1 MYFLISNLMVPCYC
15 FRPSP
20 LILPTLEADISSSL
34 QQSSKLSPGLSSTL
48 CAKQPALTNILSH
61 SPPTILAVPLSCSS
75 QLPLP
80 IGILN
85 VHLSALLEPKLPHV
99 DQVKRKKKSYTKSH
113 KQYLRWQCAVQLYIQ
128 QWSWCTFVDRLC
140 PAIPFITAILTHVWL
155 IHGINTFTNSICQ
168 GVQEEKGLEGLIP
181 IDSCCWPLWITY
193 SDNPCSDSSIKC
205 DLHKPPYHCQ
215 LQV

>member
-15 FRPSP
+15 FGPSP
-20 LILPTLEADISSSL
+20 LILPSLEVDISSSL

-61 SPPTILAVPLSCSS
+61 RPPTILAVPLSCSS

-99 DQVKRKKKSYTKSH
+99 DQVKRKIIYKVSQTVPEMTMCSPT
-113 KQYLRWQCAVQLYIQ
+113 LY
-128 QWSWCTFVDRLC
+128 STVVLVDLCGWTMPCNPIYHCHSDTRL
-140 PAIPFITAILTHVWL
+140 
-155 IHGINTFTNSICQ
+155 TNSWDQ
-168 GVQEEKGLEGLIP
+168 HL
-181 IDSCCWPLWITY
+181 Y
-193 SDNPCSDSSIKC
+193 
-205 DLHKPPYHCQ
+205 
-215 LQV
+215 